1 MIRLS
6 RAVPFIALAA
16 TVVVGACRR
25 NPPAETAPGPTPD
38 EAAAAQR
45 AAEQRRA
52 DSIANAERMRRE
64 EEARRAREAE
74 EARRREEANRLA
86 AVANVRSALTAI
98 VYFDFDSSDL
108 TESARS
114 SLEAKIPAMNA
125 NPGVRIRIAGHA
137 DERGSDEY
145 NMALGQRRAA
155 AAKRYL
161 TERGIDGGRID
172 IVSYGEERPAVAGSD
187 ESAWQQNRRAEFEIV
202 AGGESLRAAN

>member
-6 RAVPFIALAA
+6 RAVPFVVLAIVTA
-16 TVVVGACRR
+16 AAACRR
-25 NPPAETAPGPTPD
+25 TPPVETAPTTTAED
-38 EAAAAQR
+38 AAAAQR

-52 DSIANAERMRRE
+52 DSIANAERLR
-64 EEARRAREAE
+64 REAE
-74 EARRREEANRLA
+74 EAERRRREAAEAEARRLA
-86 AVANVRSALTAI
+86 AERVTSVRNALTAI

-114 SLEAKIPAMNA
+114 ALESKVPAMNA
-125 NPGVRIRIAGHA
+125 NPDVRIRIAGHA

-155 AAKRYL
+155 AAKRFL
-161 TERGIDGGRID
+161 TDRGIDGGRIE
-172 IVSYGEERPAVAGSD
+172 IVSFGEERPAVTGND

-202 AGGESLRAAN
+202 AGGESLRAGN